1 MLASVQSRCHTGIT
15 PFQQPTSRLVR
26 RNFARQRHAVCSAQ
40 RPQLDQAE
48 SAVRRFAMPLTAAVA
63 AALIISAGA
72 PDEALAARSGGRVG
86 GSSFRSARPAPAPRA
101 PSGGGGQSG
110 PTIRNYNYHS
120 YSPPPLYGGYGPGYG
135 YGGGGITLMP
145 SFGVPLIGG
154 GSFFTIAIGL
164 FALSA
169 VLSVARSLS
178 NRGRRDDYDDFN

>member
-1 MLASVQSRCHTGIT
+1 MLTSVQSRCPTGVT
-15 PFQQPTSRLVR
+15 PFQKSPCRLIR
-26 RNFARQRHAVCSAQ
+26 RNAVLQRPALCSAQ

-63 AALIISAGA
+63 AALLISAGS

-86 GSSFRSARPAPAPRA
+86 GSSFRSARPAPSAPQ
-101 PSGGGGQSG
+101 GGGGQSG

-120 YSPPPLYGGYGPGYG
+120 YSPPPVYGGYGPGYG

-145 SFGVPLIGG
+145 SFGVPLVGG
-154 GSFFTIAIGL
+154 GSFFTIVIGL

-169 VLSVARSLS
+169 VLSIARSLS
-178 NRGRRDDYDDFN
+178 NRGRRDDFDDFN